1 MAFGSH
7 GIITQ
12 HSNKDNL
19 HTYFVGFDLGNFRYD
34 PFCEIL
40 MDTIVD
46 FAFGYHT
53 GILRQYDRRKL
64 KEAAKSIYGI
74 REYAEVKWVYVDKD
88 DELCDCEIKAEQKYL
103 KRGEFGELILH
114 LLLRDFIKTT
124 PLLSKIHFKDTDGE
138 TVHGFDLVHIGQDL
152 KDASRDSLFLGE
164 SKLYFRKDGTAGR
177 HGVHDLVEDV
187 VAHFKLD
194 FLEREIAIINKKR
207 DAFIPLEV
215 YSDLNTRQDYEAF
228 LTKKGM
234 WFEKLKRVE
243 EKKLKLQD
251 FLSSVTVPLVCTYQ
265 SEICSKHSDETDP
278 NFLTELDEEV
288 DVLRKEFEDRLT
300 AASEKL
306 GSIKTHLNLLLIL
319 FPIPSKKELIKKLH
333 SKLYHQQNA

>member
-88 DELCDCEIKAEQKYL
+88 DELCDCEIKVEQKYL

-164 SKLYFRKDGTAGR
+164 SKLYFRSEERRVGKEGR
-177 HGVHDLVEDV
+177 AAWLTV
-187 VAHFKLD
+187 V
-194 FLEREIAIINKKR
+194 
-207 DAFIPLEV
+207 
-215 YSDLNTRQDYEAF
+215 
-228 LTKKGM
+228 
-234 WFEKLKRVE
+234 
-243 EKKLKLQD
+243 
-251 FLSSVTVPLVCTYQ
+251 
-265 SEICSKHSDETDP
+265 
-278 NFLTELDEEV
+278 
-288 DVLRKEFEDRLT
+288 
-300 AASEKL
+300 
-306 GSIKTHLNLLLIL
+306 
-319 FPIPSKKELIKKLH
+319 
-333 SKLYHQQNA
+333 